1 MNWQTDQDCEMI
13 GGKGQRSNEEAMYNT
28 YSPGIKLI
36 PRVSWRKNRG
46 LKQPE
51 ESGAGQTRTCRAA
64 SLERRRRR
72 DSSLLRC
79 LEGSWQEEGGVC
91 LMNSLRRYPVM
102 GE

>member
-64 SLERRRRR
+64 SRSDDDDATVLFCVVWREVGRRK
-72 DSSLLRC
+72 D
-79 LEGSWQEEGGVC
+79 EYV
-91 LMNSLRRYPVM
+91 
-102 GE
+102 

>member
-1 MNWQTDQDCEMI
+1 MDWQTDQDCEMI

-64 SLERRRRR
+64 SATTTTRQF
-72 DSSLLRC
+72 SSALF
-79 LEGSWQEEGGVC
+79 GGK
-91 LMNSLRRYPVM
+91 LAGGRMSMSDEQLA
-102 GE
+102 